1 MSTGIGRNPAVI
13 SSAGNVTVF
22 GLVNHAGKIP
32 KVWKALLSRVMV
44 EGNGM
49 YVFVLL
55 DVAVREPR
63 DSLV

>member
-1 MSTGIGRNPAVI
+1 MA
-13 SSAGNVTVF
+13 VF
-22 GLVNHAGKIP
+22 GLVNHAGKIL
-32 KVWKALLSRVMV
+32 KASKALLSRVMV